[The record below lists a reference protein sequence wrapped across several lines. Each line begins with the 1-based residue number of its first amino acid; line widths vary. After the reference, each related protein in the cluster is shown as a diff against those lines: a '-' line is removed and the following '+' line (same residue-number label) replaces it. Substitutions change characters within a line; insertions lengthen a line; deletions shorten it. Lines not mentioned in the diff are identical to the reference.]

1 MMTMLLMVLAVAL
14 AMIAIELIFP
24 AWKRALDHRWLLRA
38 LLFNTLQAATAM
50 VGAITW
56 DSWFSTLSV
65 IERGTL
71 SGVTGIV
78 TGYLLITFVYYWW
91 HRARHEVP
99 VFWLFLHRVHHS
111 PSRLEILTTFYKH
124 PVELVLNGLLT
135 SALLY
140 FLLGLEPAIV
150 TGVVLLTGLAELFY
164 HWNIRTPR
172 WIGWFLQRPESHRV
186 HHARGWHTRNFS
198 DLPVWDALFGTLRQ
212 SQGTMSSC
220 CGFVGRRSRSPRCC
234 LAGSVREVMSR
245 CVRTPAHPVHP
256 CGPLSSPP

>member
-99 VFWLFLHRVHHS
+99 VFWRFLHRVHHS

-186 HHARGWHTRNFS
+186 HHARGWHTCNFS
-198 DLPVWDALFGTLRQ
+198 DLPVWDALFGTLDNPRNDVEL
-212 SQGTMSSC
+212 
-220 CGFVGRRSRSPRCC
+220 CGFVEEEQIAALLLGRD
-234 LAGSVREVMSR
+234 VREV
-245 CVRTPAHPVHP
+245 
-256 CGPLSSPP
+256 